1 MNRRVHPA
9 FTIIFALGVL
19 GFVYLLTTNPGRLFT
34 MLLSVVII
42 GAVLF
47 FLFRWLMNR
56 RTGTE
61 GNLYRK
67 AVKPSKRRYQQPK
80 PKTKSQMKNRVTHL
94 RSVPTDHKSKPVLL
108 KKKSQTHLTVIEG
121 KKNKKKNRAL
131 F

>member
-42 GAVLF
+42 GAVVF

-56 RTGTE
+56 RIEQKEIFIVKQSNNQNVATSSSL
-61 GNLYRK
+61 NQKRK
-67 AVKPSKRRYQQPK
+67 AR
-80 PKTKSQMKNRVTHL
+80 
-94 RSVPTDHKSKPVLL
+94 
-108 KKKSQTHLTVIEG
+108 
-121 KKNKKKNRAL
+121 
-131 F
+131 

>member
-1 MNRRVHPA
+1 
-9 FTIIFALGVL
+9 
-19 GFVYLLTTNPGRLFT
+19 PGRLFT

-42 GAVLF
+42 GAVMF

-67 AVKPSKRRYQQPK
+67 AVKQSKRRYQQPK

-108 KKKSQTHLTVIEG
+108 KKKSQTQLTVIEG

>member
-9 FTIIFALGVL
+9 FTIIIALGVL
-19 GFVYLLTTNPGRLFT
+19 GFVYILTTNPGRLFT

-42 GAVLF
+42 GAVMF
-47 FLFRWLMNR
+47 FLFKWIVNR
-56 RTGTE
+56 NSGSE

-67 AVKPSKRRYQQPK
+67 AVRQSKRRYQHTK
-80 PKTKSQMKNRVTHL
+80 PKAKSHVKNRVTHL

-108 KKKSQTHLTVIEG
+108 KKKSQTQLTVIEG
-121 KKNKKKNRAL
+121 KKNKKKNKAL